1 MLVRISSTLAT
12 VIVMNKQRGYNAK
25 RTKVSVQ
32 KIEALSESP
41 FPQTQVTLQNVWS
54 VGYKAGWASV

>member
-32 KIEALSESP
+32 NVEALSESP
-41 FPQTQVTLQNVWS
+41 FPQTQVTQQKVWS
-54 VGYKAGWASV
+54 VGFKASWALV